1 LSRCNDKK
9 CQGRE
14 LQKLAMEQTGND
26 EIPIH
31 QMNNQI
37 FLNYIFDDMTKQE
50 VRWKALEVMIKE
62 FN

>member
-1 LSRCNDKK
+1 
-9 CQGRE
+9 
-14 LQKLAMEQTGND
+14 MEQTGND